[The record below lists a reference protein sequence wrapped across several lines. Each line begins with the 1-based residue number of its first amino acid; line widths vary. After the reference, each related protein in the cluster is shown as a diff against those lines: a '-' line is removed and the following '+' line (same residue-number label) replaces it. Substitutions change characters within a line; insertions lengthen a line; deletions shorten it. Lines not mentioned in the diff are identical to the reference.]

1 MKYLIIIGLL
11 FNSLTSAGQSE
22 DVRTGI
28 VIIHQDARV
37 DSLLE
42 ARKKLGP
49 LYSQLEGFR
58 VQIFME
64 SGNTAVQQ
72 AESIIRTF
80 REEFPDVPAY
90 LSFGQPY
97 YRIRVGDFRNR
108 IEAEGFLRN
117 VIGRYNQAFVVR
129 ERINSPALKNFS
141 IQNQDL

>member
-1 MKYLIIIGLL
+1 MKYLIFIGFLL
-11 FNSLTSAGQSE
+11 MAMPLASQTDPLQ
-22 DVRTGI
+22 TGSV
-28 VIIHQDARV
+28 VISQDARV
-37 DSLLE
+37 DSLLKI
-42 ARKKLGP
+42 RKQLNAE
-49 LYSQLEGFR
+49 YSQLEGFR

-64 SGNTAVQQ
+64 SGNSAVQQ
-72 AESIIRTF
+72 AESIIRSF

-117 VIGRYNQAFVVR
+117 LIGRYNQAFVVK
-129 ERINSPALKNFS
+129 EIINLPTLKSFS